1 MEVVY
6 MAIDTLKNRVRVS
19 TTLKPET
26 QKALKEY
33 SDKTQIPISK
43 IIENAILEYISKTGE
58 N

>member
-1 MEVVY
+1 
-6 MAIDTLKNRVRVS
+6 MANDTLKNRVRVS

-26 QKALKEY
+26 QRVLKEY
-33 SDKTQIPISK
+33 TDKAQIPISK

>member
-1 MEVVY
+1 
-6 MAIDTLKNRVRVS
+6 MATDTLKNRVRVS